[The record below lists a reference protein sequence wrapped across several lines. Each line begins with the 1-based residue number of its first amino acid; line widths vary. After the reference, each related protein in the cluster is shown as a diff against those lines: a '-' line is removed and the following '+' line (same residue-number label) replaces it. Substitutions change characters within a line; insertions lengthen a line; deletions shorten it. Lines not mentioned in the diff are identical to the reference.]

1 MRKAMIALALL
12 LAFGDHAWTEW
23 DGIKTANSEWYEQQK
38 INPEAQARLGIAWSS
53 CCNHA
58 DVFKTRFRVNRDTAE
73 DEWWYLDENTWRLVP
88 SDIVHWNDPTPDGQ
102 PVLFIYQGTPTCF
115 YPGESGG

>member
-1 MRKAMIALALL
+1 MRLILAVLAALCAIP
-12 LAFGDHAWTEW
+12 ASAPAEW
-23 DGIKTANSEWYEQQK
+23 DGVKTANSEWYEQQK
-38 INPEAQARLGIAWSS
+38 INPEAVARLGISWTS

-58 DVFKTRFRVNRDTAE
+58 DVFKTQFRVNRDTAE
-73 DEWWYLDENTWRLVP
+73 DEWWHLDGNTWRLIP
-88 SDIVHWNDPTPDGQ
+88 SDIVHWFDPTPDGQ